1 MEMSIC
7 FRENRI
13 FFLKIVYFSL
23 SECPYAKFFF
33 RPEKGKLLASQR
45 ETILQNFSAAQVNSF
60 TTSGMVSM
68 ETRVVT
74 AKMWEA

>member
-1 MEMSIC
+1 MPVPIYICFHCTILVMEMSIC
-7 FRENRI
+7 FRENR
-13 FFLKIVYFSL
+13 
-23 SECPYAKFFF
+23 KFFF